1 MLEALLKFGGYR
13 VDRFYKAEPSGE
25 EFALYLCSCQQTNG
39 NYCLAAKHQLQYG
52 LAQIHAHDQ
61 LKNLAGIYIDINLPE
76 QLNRPAYLELKR
88 DLRQGKFQHVLVLE
102 DELIV
107 GNCDVERDWQ
117 ALTAEISG
125 LKFFTFER
133 GEWTSIVMQQHLAF
147 DIAG

>member
-13 VDRFYKAEPSGE
+13 VDRFFKAEQSGE
-25 EFALYLCSCQQTNG
+25 EFALYLCSWQQTKG

-52 LAQIHAHDQ
+52 LAQIHAHGQ

-76 QLNRPAYLELKR
+76 QLNRPAYLELKQ
-88 DLRQGKFQHVLVLE
+88 DLRQGKFQRVLVLE

-117 ALTAEISG
+117 ALAAEVPG

-147 DIAG
+147 DIAR

>member
-13 VDRFYKAEPSGE
+13 VDRFFKAEQSGE
-25 EFALYLCSCQQTNG
+25 EFALYLCSWQQTKG

-52 LAQIHAHDQ
+52 LAQIHAHGQ

-76 QLNRPAYLELKR
+76 QLNRPAYLELKQ
-88 DLRQGKFQHVLVLE
+88 DLRQGKFQRVLVLE

-107 GNCDVERDWQ
+107 GKCDVERDWQ
-117 ALTAEISG
+117 ALAAEVPG